1 MNTGRLS
8 QIKKIVYLAEGL
20 GPGGTGLAGQ
30 GLALALHGH
39 GAAAAGQ
46 AARAPVLQ
54 NFPVTRTLLFAL
66 FWWLRFSRGV
76 HVESVCVVH
85 EGGLDDGRSSIR
97 IIIVPGFE
105 GQVKL
110 LRYFFTIEKLLTH
123 IFLRSSSSMH
133 RT

>member
-1 MNTGRLS
+1 M
-8 QIKKIVYLAEGL
+8 

-30 GLALALHGH
+30 GLALTLHGH

-54 NFPVTRTLLFAL
+54 NFPVTRTVLVVLFSPL
-66 FWWLRFSRGV
+66 VFFGGV

-97 IIIVPGFE
+97 NIIVPGLQ

-110 LRYFFTIEKLLTH
+110 LRYFFTMEKLLTH